1 MYNWKRNHATMHI
14 KNRICTILTNSC
26 SSSVDSSVSKSSA
39 SSRSQNDQTT
49 SNDKQVYTVY
59 IYIYFFFHKVFASK
73 LVPGARE
80 KTSEMNIKDHIIGK
94 LLLLSI
100 SLLHVTVLNSWCPK
114 YSAMGKEP
122 FVCTNL
128 PKQKERHVKSAR
140 IPKKTQHGSN
150 RSLEK
155 KKWK

>member
-59 IYIYFFFHKVFASK
+59 IYIFFFSQSLCKQTC
-73 LVPGARE
+73 ARGQRKNIRNE
-80 KTSEMNIKDHIIGK
+80 YQRPHYWKTVAFEHFFVACDSFK
-94 LLLLSI
+94 LLM
-100 SLLHVTVLNSWCPK
+100 PK
-114 YSAMGKEP
+114 VQRYGKGA
-122 FVCTNL
+122 VCL
-128 PKQKERHVKSAR
+128 YKFA
-140 IPKKTQHGSN
+140 KTK
-150 RSLEK
+150 RETC
-155 KKWK
+155 